1 MQEKAKEEIKQE
13 STVKGFD
20 SWLHAKSIALIV
32 LSGAIA
38 IRLYDSKIEIAMDTA
53 TLLSILLALF
63 SVALSAMFYFKA
75 TETSNKFYD
84 NSYRYTKDVAEL
96 LVKIESGFGERL
108 KNLDEGYSSMRE
120 QIQNSSSLE
129 NAIQQTKI
137 HLKAEQEDID
147 KIKNE
152 KDELLKKLFESSK
165 LRKEEKESLASELEA
180 RDHEL
185 KESQREL
192 AKLSKKL
199 FVERME
205 KREAS
210 EDTSQLKSRVTS
222 FTLSN
227 VIPQLPEFEHLT
239 LRTLN
244 NSFDEILPTLPS
256 EFAEDLISLGYLR
269 RDVGKLTRKGQA
281 FIRHLARDI

>member
-1 MQEKAKEEIKQE
+1 MQEKAKQEIKQE

-20 SWLHAKSIALIV
+20 SWLHAKSIALII
-32 LSGAIA
+32 LSGAVA
-38 IRLYDSKIEIAMDTA
+38 IRLYDSEIEITMDTA

-75 TETSNKFYD
+75 TDTSNKFYD

-120 QIQNSSSLE
+120 QIQNSTSLE
-129 NAIQQTKI
+129 NTIRQTKI
-137 HLKAEQEDID
+137 HLRAEQEEID
-147 KIKNE
+147 KIKEE

-165 LRKEEKESLASELEA
+165 LRKEEKESLANELAA
-180 RDHEL
+180 RDREL
-185 KESQREL
+185 KESQTEL
-192 AKLSKKL
+192 SKLNKKL

-205 KREAS
+205 RREAS
-210 EDTSQLKSRVTS
+210 EGNLDVKSRVIS

-227 VIPQLPEFEHLT
+227 VIPKLPEFENLT

-244 NSFDEILPTLPS
+244 NSFEEILPTLPQ
-256 EFAEDLISLGYLR
+256 EFAEDMILLGYLR
-269 RDVGKLTRKGQA
+269 RDVGKLTRKGHS
-281 FIRHLARDI
+281 FIRHLARDA